1 MVTDNKGKKEKNI
14 QNDEL
19 QQIIILSMIMLSKFQ
34 CVTGNRKSKN
44 LHYFVVNQRQLLKH
58 NKKICR
64 KSDMQMIPL

>member
-1 MVTDNKGKKEKNI
+1 MVTDNKGKKEKTIKN
-14 QNDEL
+14 EL
-19 QQIIILSMIMLSKFQ
+19 QQIIILLMIMFSKFQ